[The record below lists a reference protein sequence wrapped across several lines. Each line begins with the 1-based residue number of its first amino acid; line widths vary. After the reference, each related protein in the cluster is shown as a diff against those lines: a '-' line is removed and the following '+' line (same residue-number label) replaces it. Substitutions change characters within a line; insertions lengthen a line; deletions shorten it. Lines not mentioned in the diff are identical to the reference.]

1 MVAPYIAVVNSS
13 VYVADSIFNSSTRCS
28 SLNQAKDTML
38 YYTAIG
44 CGAGVV
50 SLSQI
55 FIYNCLFFEKEQFSI
70 EKSRNITIQ
79 LSDFNGPITVDN
91 NTTNI
96 NMLDNFLQSNA
107 RQNSLVSIAGKLGNI
122 TGNTFLV
129 GIINIFIQ

>member
-28 SLNQAKDTML
+28 SLNQAKETML
-38 YYTAIG
+38 YNTAIG
-44 CGAGVV
+44 CAGVV

-79 LSDFNGPITVDN
+79 LSGFTGPITVDN

-107 RQNSLVSIAGKLGNI
+107 RLNSLVSIAGRLGNI